1 MAADT
6 AVSLLME
13 GTASD
18 FIAQGQQYWPL
29 DPLFFAESLPIDIGM
44 TRLGGFFERHGLA
57 MAGKRNPWG
66 NPSGG
71 SGGGDDGGAG
81 SGDGGNDTPAG
92 GGDDAPPPRGPRN
105 PWLPGG
111 GSGTDRGR
119 RSANIEDIFKSRG
132 PEGPRR
138 GSGGPGGPN
147 FRIPQRPG
155 GGSWF
160 PIAMV
165 AILGVWLVATSL
177 HFIQPREQGVVTWLG
192 GKYSRTLNPGTEWT
206 APWPIQTVKVEN
218 VSEIRRDTIGD
229 GTENLIL
236 TGDQNLVDLSYLVR
250 WNIKDMV
257 LYEFQLADP
266 QETLREAAE
275 SAMRAAIAETDLDT
289 VLSGAGREQV
299 ETRVRSRMQ
308 ALLDSYGAG
317 IAVQGV
323 EIARTEA
330 PQQVIEAFNDV
341 LAARQDAERNLN
353 EARRYEQQLLA
364 QAQGSAAEF
373 NEIYSQY
380 RLAPEVTRRR
390 LYYETMEGVLRDTDK
405 TIIEAD
411 GVTPYLPL
419 PEVRRRAQPSQGPSL
434 TVGNGQQG
442 GQ

>member
-1 MAADT
+1 
-6 AVSLLME
+6 
-13 GTASD
+13 
-18 FIAQGQQYWPL
+18 
-29 DPLFFAESLPIDIGM
+29 
-44 TRLGGFFERHGLA
+44 

-66 NPSGG
+66 KPPGG
-71 SGGGDDGGAG
+71 SGGGNDDGGSG
-81 SGDGGNDTPAG
+81 GDGGDDAPAG
-92 GGDDAPPPRGPRN
+92 GNDAPPPRGPRN

-111 GSGTDRGR
+111 GSAGGGSDRGR
-119 RSANIEDIFKSRG
+119 RSANIEDIFKNRG

-138 GSGGPGGPN
+138 RGGGGPGGPN

-160 PIAMV
+160 PLAIA
-165 AILGVWLVATSL
+165 AIIGVWVLATSI
-177 HFIQPREQGVVTWLG
+177 HFIQPREQATVTWLG

-206 APWPIQTVKVEN
+206 FPWPIQSVSVEN
-218 VSEIRRDTIGD
+218 VSEIRRETIGD
-229 GTENLIL
+229 GAENLIL

-250 WNIKDMV
+250 WNIKDLV

-266 QETLREAAE
+266 QETLRESAE

-299 ETRVRSRMQ
+299 ETRVRERMQ
-308 ALLDSYGAG
+308 TLLDSYGAG

-364 QAQGSAAEF
+364 SAQGSAAEF

-390 LYYETMEGVLRDTDK
+390 LYYETMERVLRDTDK
-405 TIIEAD
+405 TIVEAD

-419 PEVRRRAQPSQGPSL
+419 PEVRRRSQEAQGPSL
-434 TVGNGQQG
+434 TVSGQQG

>member
-1 MAADT
+1 
-6 AVSLLME
+6 
-13 GTASD
+13 
-18 FIAQGQQYWPL
+18 
-29 DPLFFAESLPIDIGM
+29 
-44 TRLGGFFERHGLA
+44 

-66 NPSGG
+66 KPPGGSGSGNDDGG
-71 SGGGDDGGAG
+71 SGGDGGDDA
-81 SGDGGNDTPAG
+81 PAG
-92 GGDDAPPPRGPRN
+92 GNDAPPPRGPRN

-111 GSGTDRGR
+111 GSAGGGSDRGR
-119 RSANIEDIFKSRG
+119 RSANIEDIFKNRG

-138 GSGGPGGPN
+138 RGGGGPGGPN

-160 PIAMV
+160 PLAIA
-165 AILGVWLVATSL
+165 AIIGVWVLATSI
-177 HFIQPREQGVVTWLG
+177 HFIQPREQATVTWLG

-206 APWPIQTVKVEN
+206 FPWPIQSVSVEN
-218 VSEIRRDTIGD
+218 VSEIRRETIGD
-229 GTENLIL
+229 GAENLIL

-250 WNIKDMV
+250 WNIKDLV

-266 QETLREAAE
+266 QETLRESAE

-299 ETRVRSRMQ
+299 ETRVRERMQ
-308 ALLDSYGAG
+308 TLLDSYGAG

-364 QAQGSAAEF
+364 SAQGSAAEF

-390 LYYETMEGVLRDTDK
+390 LYYETMERVLRDTDK
-405 TIIEAD
+405 TIVEAD

-419 PEVRRRAQPSQGPSL
+419 PEVRRRSQEAQGPSL
-434 TVGNGQQG
+434 TVSGQQG